1 MEHEINILVVEPGRP
16 PRPAQQGQLII
27 TQSGAT
33 KDSGESIFLP
43 ISETSQQRKMRRL
56 SPERMCRRKRP

>member
-27 TQSGAT
+27 TQNGST
-33 KDSGESIFLP
+33 KDSGE
-43 ISETSQQRKMRRL
+43 
-56 SPERMCRRKRP
+56 